1 MILTLVGG
9 IGLFLL
15 GMSLLTDGL
24 KNLAGDTLRLM
35 LSRFVKGPF
44 TALSSG
50 TFITFLVQS
59 SSATTLATIGF
70 VSAGLITFPQTIG
83 VLLGA
88 KLGTTS
94 TGWIVATLG
103 LRYSISVIA
112 LPVIGVGA
120 LMKLLSS
127 GKLAHAGLALAGFG
141 LIFMGI
147 DTLQVG
153 MEGLADYIDFTVLS
167 GTQFSGILL
176 LIVTGI
182 VMTVIMQSSSAA
194 VATTLTALFAGA
206 IDLPQAAALVIGQ
219 NFGTSVTAIVAI
231 IGASLAA
238 VRTGVIYVV
247 FGLVIAV
254 IAVAVMP
261 VFLYITEY
269 LNIPGNAAHMA
280 IAVAAFHTSF
290 NLIGIVF
297 IMPFRQY
304 FADLVMKWFPED
316 EHSMTQRLDRSVQ
329 HIPSVAIESVNRSLR
344 DMLSGLL
351 DYLSKAL
358 GESNLSID
366 REFLNQAELA
376 KVEISQFLNEIKIG
390 SGQSADYNRYVATL
404 HALDHNVR
412 LMDACRDTQFVK
424 HIKNDPVATQMS
436 VMLQVSFEQTQ
447 NWISEK
453 SEEDITEALREVSAK
468 LAELRKKRRVEILE
482 HAALSS
488 GSSIQT
494 LSNLDTIRWLDKLAY
509 HHWRAVYHLMDKG
522 EYEIDPP
529 YPA

>member
-50 TFITFLVQS
+50 TIITFLVQS

-103 LRYSISVIA
+103 LRYSISAFA

-127 GKLAHAGLALAGFG
+127 GKMAHAGLALAGFG

-153 MEGLADYIDFTVLS
+153 MQGLNEHIDFTVLS
-167 GTQFSGILL
+167 GTHFTGILL
-176 LIVTGI
+176 LIITGI

-206 IDLPQAAALVIGQ
+206 IDLPQATALVIGQ
-219 NFGTSVTAIVAI
+219 NFGTSITALIAI
-231 IGASLAA
+231 IGASTAA

-247 FGLVIAV
+247 FGFVIAI
-254 IAVAVMP
+254 IAVVIMP
-261 VFLYITEY
+261 VFLWVTEY
-269 LNIPGNAAHMA
+269 LKIPGDPSQMA

-290 NLIGIVF
+290 NLIGIIL
-297 IMPFRQY
+297 IMPFRNV
-304 FADLVMKWFPED
+304 FADLVMKWFPE
-316 EHSMTQRLDRSVQ
+316 EEYSMTHWLDRSVQ
-329 HIPSVAIESVNRSLR
+329 QIPSVAIETLNRSLK

-366 REFLNQAELA
+366 RGFLNQVEQA
-376 KVEISQFLNEIKIG
+376 KVEISQFMNEIKIG
-390 SGQSADYNRYVATL
+390 SDQSGDYNRYVATM

-412 LMDACRDTQFVK
+412 LLDACRDTQFVK
-424 HIKNDPVATQMS
+424 YIKNDPVATQMA
-436 VMLQVSFEQTQ
+436 VMLQVSFKKTQ
-447 NWISEK
+447 KWISEQ
-453 SEEDITEALREVSAK
+453 SDEDIAEALKEVSIK
-468 LAELRKKRRVEILE
+468 LAELRKKRRIEILE
-482 HAALSS
+482 MAAASSRSSMQILSS
-488 GSSIQT
+488 
-494 LSNLDTIRWLDKLAY
+494 LDTIRWLDKLAY
-509 HHWRAVYHLMDKG
+509 HHWRAVYHLMDKR

>member
-15 GMSLLTDGL
+15 GMTLLTDGL
-24 KNLAGDTLRLM
+24 KNLAGDTLRLL

-44 TALSSG
+44 TALGSG
-50 TFITFLVQS
+50 TLITFLVQS

-120 LMKLLSS
+120 IMKLLSS
-127 GKLAHAGLALAGFG
+127 GKMAHAGLALAGFG

-153 MEGLADYIDFTVLS
+153 MEGLRDYIDFAA
-167 GTQFSGILL
+167 FSGKSF
-176 LIVTGI
+176 TGI
-182 VMTVIMQSSSAA
+182 LFLIMTGIIMTVIMQSSSAA

-219 NFGTSVTAIVAI
+219 NFGTSVTALIAI
-231 IGASLAA
+231 IGASTAA
-238 VRTGVIYVV
+238 IRTGVIYVV
-247 FGLVIAV
+247 FGLTIAV
-254 IAVAVMP
+254 IAIVVMP
-261 VFLYITEY
+261 IFLWIAEY
-269 LNIPGNAAHMA
+269 LRIMNDPAQMA

-290 NLIGIVF
+290 NFLGIVV
-297 IMPFRQY
+297 IMPFRM
-304 FADLVMKWFPED
+304 FFTNLVMKWFPE
-316 EHSMTQRLDRSVQ
+316 EEYSITHRLDRSVQ
-329 HIPSVAIESVNRSLR
+329 EIPSVAIETVNRSLQ

-351 DYLSKAL
+351 EYLSKAL
-358 GESNLSID
+358 GESNLSVD
-366 REFLNQAELA
+366 RNFLNQAELA

-390 SGQSADYNRYVATL
+390 SDQSSDYNRYVATL

-412 LMDACRDTQFVK
+412 LMDACRDTHF
-424 HIKNDPVATQMS
+424 IKNIPNDPVATQMS
-436 VMLQVSFEQTQ
+436 VMLQMAFETTQ
-447 NWISEK
+447 NWISDHG
-453 SEEDITEALREVSAK
+453 EEELNEYLREVSIN

-482 HAALSS
+482 QAANIK
-488 GSSIQT
+488 GSSMQI
-494 LSNLDTIRWLDKLAY
+494 LANLDTIRWLDKLAY
-509 HHWRAVYHLMDKG
+509 HHWRAVYHLMDKR

-529 YPA
+529 YPT

>member
-15 GMSLLTDGL
+15 GMALLTDGL
-24 KNLAGDTLRLM
+24 KNLAGDSLRIL

-44 TALSSG
+44 TALGSG
-50 TFITFLVQS
+50 TLITFLVQS

-103 LRYSISVIA
+103 LRYSISAIA

-120 LMKLLSS
+120 LMKILSQ
-127 GKLAHAGLALAGFG
+127 GKAAHTGFALAGFG

-153 MEGLADYIDFTVLS
+153 MEGLNEYIDFTAIS
-167 GTQFSGILL
+167 GRTFRGISL
-176 LIVTGI
+176 LILTGI
-182 VMTVIMQSSSAA
+182 GMTVIMQSSSAA

-219 NFGTSVTAIVAI
+219 NFGTSITAIMAI
-231 IGASLAA
+231 IGASRAA
-238 VRTGVIYVV
+238 VRTGVIYVL
-247 FGLVIAV
+247 FGSVIAV
-254 IAVAVMP
+254 IAIMVMP
-261 VFLYITEY
+261 LFLWIAEY
-269 LNIPGNAAHMA
+269 LDIIGDPSGMA

-290 NLIGIVF
+290 NFLGIIV
-297 IMPFRQY
+297 IMPFRL
-304 FADLVMKWFPED
+304 FFTNTVMEWFPES
-316 EHSMTQRLDRSVQ
+316 ENSMTHRLDRSVQ
-329 HIPSVAIESVNRSLR
+329 QVPSVAVETVNRSLQ

-351 DYLSKAL
+351 AFLSKAL
-358 GESNLSID
+358 GETNLSVD
-366 REFLNQAELA
+366 RNFLNQAELA
-376 KVEISQFLNEIKIG
+376 KVEISQFLNEIKV
-390 SGQSADYNRYVATL
+390 SSDHSTDYNRYVATL

-412 LMDACRDTQFVK
+412 LLDACKNLDF
-424 HIKNDPVATQMS
+424 IKNIANDPVATQMS
-436 VMLQVSFEQTQ
+436 ILLQMSFEKTQ
-447 NWISEK
+447 EWVRDHQNESLATELGEIS
-453 SEEDITEALREVSAK
+453 DK
-468 LAELRKKRRVEILE
+468 LAEMRKNRRVQILE
-482 HAALSS
+482 QSAN
-488 GSSIQT
+488 GKNSSIQI
-494 LSNLDTIRWLDKLAY
+494 LANLDTIRWLDKLAY
-509 HHWRAVYHLMDKG
+509 HHWRAVYHLMDKK

-529 YPA
+529 YPS